1 MVSELVTRVLAGDR
15 RALARLFTL
24 LERGG
29 DGLAAVV
36 SAVHP
41 HTGRAY
47 CIGFTGPPGAGK
59 STLVDS
65 LLGVLRR
72 RGMTVGVLAVDPSS
86 PFTGG
91 ALLGDR
97 IRMQR
102 HYLDRD
108 VFIRSLA
115 TRGVHGGLSRVT
127 SAAVKVLDAFGKDLV
142 IVESAGVG
150 QTELDIMK
158 VADTVVVVLVPEGGD
173 SVQTMK
179 AGLMEIGDI
188 FVVNKADRDGADRF
202 AQAVRSAIAL
212 KPGEGRW
219 TPPVLLT
226 RATQDE
232 GTEALLE
239 AIEAHR
245 RAMEETSQLEQRRRL
260 RRQQEFREALRD
272 ALEVRLSVLLE
283 QDSRFAGLAA
293 SVEAGEEDPY
303 AAAREA
309 LRHWALPAGPGPATE
324 AAIGPKGEACSSE

>member
-1 MVSELVTRVLAGDR
+1 MVSELVPRMLAGDR

-24 LERGG
+24 LESGG
-29 DGLAAVV
+29 DELASIVR
-36 SAVHP
+36 AVHP

-65 LLGVLRR
+65 LLKELRQ
-72 RGMTVGVLAVDPSS
+72 RGSTIGVLAVDPSS

-127 SAAVKVLDAFGKDLV
+127 RAAVKVLDASGKDLV

-173 SVQTMK
+173 AVQAMK

-188 FVVNKADRDGADRF
+188 FVVNKADREGADRF
-202 AQAVRSAIAL
+202 AHAVRSAIAL

-219 TPPVLLT
+219 TPPVLLAQAH
-226 RATQDE
+226 RDE
-232 GTEALLE
+232 GTRALLD

-245 RAMEETSQLEQRRRL
+245 RVMEETSHLEQRRRL
-260 RRQQEFREALRD
+260 RRQQEFREALRE
-272 ALEVRLSVLLE
+272 ALEARLRTLLE
-283 QDSRFAGLAA
+283 QDSRFAELVALVDRGDA
-293 SVEAGEEDPY
+293 DPY
-303 AAAREA
+303 AAAQDA
-309 LRHWALPAGPGPATE
+309 LRSGALLVGLEHAAE
-324 AAIGPKGEACSSE
+324 AAVGPHGEECSSG